1 MILIESIRSIV
12 INGHTYKRVVMICHI
27 NIISHMSSSLDQ
39 MTLEL
44 LANRRKKGAIT
55 KPPTEDNFTKHQKEI
70 KKIVYQLL
78 TDPNTDIC
86 ADVNDAFDYLVQA
99 CVRHIEIKTQ
109 KWATSSRYDDELFPT
124 NHMTETYSN
133 AAQIK
138 QHTSLWGHTIHRIM
152 PTIQSYDDND
162 ADVEDADTVLEDV

>member
-1 MILIESIRSIV
+1 
-12 INGHTYKRVVMICHI
+12 
-27 NIISHMSSSLDQ
+27 MSSSSSSTVLDQ

-44 LANRRKKGAIT
+44 LANRRKKGAII
-55 KPPTEDNFTKHQKEI
+55 KPPTEDMYTTHQKEI

-78 TDPNTDIC
+78 SDPNTDIC
-86 ADVNDAFDYLVQA
+86 NDVNDAFDYLVQA

-109 KWATSSRYDDELFPT
+109 KWATLTRYDDELFPT

-162 ADVEDADTVLEDV
+162 ADADVEDAVLEDV

>member
-1 MILIESIRSIV
+1 
-12 INGHTYKRVVMICHI
+12 
-27 NIISHMSSSLDQ
+27 MSSSSNVLDQ

-44 LANRRKKGAIT
+44 LANRRKKGAIV
-55 KPPTEDNFTKHQKEI
+55 KPPTEDMYTTHQKEI

-78 TDPNTDIC
+78 SDPNTDIC
-86 ADVNDAFDYLVQA
+86 NDVNDAFDYLVQA

-109 KWATSSRYDDELFPT
+109 KWATSTRYDDELFPT

-162 ADVEDADTVLEDV
+162 DVLEDV